1 MQQGSW
7 PVFEARC
14 GGSYAW
20 DNYVWVDWPIV
31 KMSACTHREPL
42 LYVGW
47 SITRT
52 VSQMLER
59 IGQGV
64 ELWHARLLSN
74 RYAGLIDLNQS
85 LACWQSR
92 YLACWY

>member
-7 PVFEARC
+7 PVFESRC

-20 DNYVWVDWPIV
+20 DNYVWVNWPIV
-31 KMSACTHREPL
+31 EMSACAHGEPWL
-42 LYVGW
+42 HVGW

-52 VSQMLER
+52 VSQMLKR

-64 ELWHARLLSN
+64 ELRHAILLNN
-74 RYAGLIDLNQS
+74 RYVGL
-85 LACWQSR
+85 
-92 YLACWY
+92 